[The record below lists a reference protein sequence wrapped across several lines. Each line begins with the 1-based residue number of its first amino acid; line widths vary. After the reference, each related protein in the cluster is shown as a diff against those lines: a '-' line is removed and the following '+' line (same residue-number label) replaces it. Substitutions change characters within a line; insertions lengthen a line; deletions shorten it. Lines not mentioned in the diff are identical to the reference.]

1 MRSNVSEIIKAG
13 KIEPV
18 SIMFIKVPE
27 YHDRTDVD
35 NDSIQALASNMDEM
49 GQLTPIIVEK
59 TPDGFNLISGL
70 RRLEAAHKLDWTSI
84 DAIILENVS
93 EEERILI
100 MITENAQRQSLND
113 YDLVV
118 SLLHFLAVS
127 VEKSDDEIKNFL
139 YKLKN
144 VKDGKTKEL
153 TIDEKKLKKSLE
165 DSILKTNKYNLSSL
179 SSKMKVLNF
188 HPDIIQAM
196 KEKKL
201 LFSYASMLNKVK
213 DEEKMKELLTAFV
226 SGQIDKSELKKAIRQ
241 ILNEN
246 KVVFPFENFIKN
258 LKTSFNSFD
267 EEKKKTIQE
276 KIAELERVLTA

>member
-70 RRLEAAHKLDWTSI
+70 RRLEAAHKLDWDSI

-100 MITENAQRQSLND
+100 MITENAQRQNLND

-118 SLLHFLAVS
+118 SLIHFLGVS
-127 VEKSDDEIKNFL
+127 VKKNDEEIKAFL

-144 VKDGKTKEL
+144 TESGKVKNL
-153 TIDEKKLKKSLE
+153 TIEEKKLKKDLE
-165 DSILKTNKYNLSSL
+165 DSILKTNKYSL
-179 SSKMKVLNF
+179 SGLTSKMKVLSF
-188 HPDIIQAM
+188 HSDIIQAM
-196 KEKKL
+196 KNKQI
-201 LFSYASMLNKVK
+201 LFSYGLMLNKVK